1 MKGSIVLRIT
11 GMALLFTAGCM
22 MEQTGGPALNRP
34 GTTPMS
40 VTGPQCQDGG
50 VGDQIMPSHPFLCGK
65 HVLLSGNVS
74 GIPNFSS
81 VLAEAASDWNDGVLN
96 QYNLPTFVTTGT
108 GDYTITFNQSGS
120 GSLVCGVNS
129 GLVVTLMFVGTGVK
143 CGDGPYPY
151 TSVSVSNPSQ
161 VAALV
166 AHEIGH
172 VLGFQKHLKDG
183 LQTTIDNDPYV
194 SHCIMVVPSTMN
206 NSVCEY
212 ERQIVYLAY
221 RLQNNDP
228 NVNLPFAYSLNPS
241 PSSVS
246 LGLGGSATVTVTQA
260 ATNGEGAPITLQPS
274 DVVTWDASGVT
285 PAGAFSVSP
294 TTGQSVQIQ
303 AGNVTGSGAITATLS
318 PSTGRFNVPW
328 PVNTA
333 VPVSNPVTPPP
344 TNLAVSSVTSSQAVV
359 TWTAGDPNATTTV
372 QNRLSGAQAWST
384 VGSAAAGVTTYTIP
398 GLSACT
404 TYDVAVYHVKNGIPS
419 TTTTLLNG
427 IHTTAASGACAPT
440 NFTVVSCVDSQFSKK
455 YMFLH
460 TSWVRKEFS
469 AGSTTDVAANTTN
482 NTATA
487 DILQSFPSSTTT
499 ALLGEYVELGTYNE
513 YFWVRHKTSGGTPSA
528 WVPLDANPVNPPAGC
543 GGGAIR

>member
-1 MKGSIVLRIT
+1 MKGTVVLRIT
-11 GMALLFTAGCM
+11 GIALLLTAGCM

-65 HVLLSGNVS
+65 HVLLSGNVP

-81 VLAEAASDWNDGVLN
+81 ALAEAASDWNDGVLS

-129 GLVVTLMFVGTGVK
+129 GLVVTLMLVGTGVK

-151 TSVSVSNPSQ
+151 TSVSVSNSSQ

-260 ATNGEGAPITLQPS
+260 TTNGEGAPITLQPS

-294 TTGQSVQIQ
+294 TTGQSVQVQ
-303 AGNVTGSGAITATLS
+303 AGNVTGSGNITATLS

-328 PVNTA
+328 PLNTP
-333 VPVSNPVTPPP
+333 VPVSNPVTAPPI
-344 TNLAVSSVTSSQAVV
+344 NLAVSNVTSTSATL
-359 TWTAGDPNATTTV
+359 TWSNGDPAATTTV
-372 QNRLSGAQAWST
+372 LDRVTGSPSWTT
-384 VGSAAAGVTTYTIP
+384 VGSAAAGVTSYAIGGMSP
-398 GLSACT
+398 CT
-404 TYDVAVYHVKNGIPS
+404 TYDVGAYAVKGGISSTTASVTGQPS
-419 TTTTLLNG
+419 TP
-427 IHTTAASGACAPT
+427 AASGVCAPT
-440 NFTVVSCVDSQFSKK
+440 GFEEYTCADSTEGTKH
-455 YMFLH
+455 YLYA
-460 TSWVRKEFS
+460 TLVWVRHEFS
-469 AGSTTDVAANTTN
+469 SGSTTEIGNSSTN
-482 NTATA
+482 NPGGATV
-487 DILQSFPSSTTT
+487 IQSMASPVTSAIVGPYLESGNYT
-499 ALLGEYVELGTYNE
+499 E
-513 YFWVRHKTSGGTPSA
+513 YFWVRHKTSGGTASP
-528 WVPLDANPVNPPAGC
+528 WVALDVNPIRPLGGC
-543 GGGAIR
+543 N